1 MSPPLAEPLT
11 ESELDRLDDFLC
23 RVNHG
28 KGMTLEG
35 LDGFL
40 CALICGPELVPSS
53 EYLPHVWGGELIQGR
68 GFDSIEQ
75 AQDFM
80 SLLARHWN
88 TIAGTLLRGDVH
100 MPLVFEGENG
110 IAMGNDWAIGFQQ
123 GMHLRP
129 GSWDK
134 LVEDDEHWAA
144 LAPMLVLAHEDD
156 PDPEMRSKPLT
167 PEGREELLRHMA
179 VSVSVIYDFFRGRLK
194 KVGRQREKRK
204 KRVKN

>member
-1 MSPPLAEPLT
+1 MPPPLAEPLT

-75 AQDFM
+75 AAVSQFEVSSKIAVTVM
-80 SLLARHWN
+80 SN
-88 TIAGTLLRGDVH
+88 
-100 MPLVFEGENG
+100 P
-110 IAMGNDWAIGFQQ
+110 AMKRATR
-123 GMHLRP
+123 L
-129 GSWDK
+129 
-134 LVEDDEHWAA
+134 A
-144 LAPMLVLAHEDD
+144 LAP
-156 PDPEMRSKPLT
+156 SSPLPRGAKNAPAIRKT
-167 PEGREELLRHMA
+167 PRARKKTF
-179 VSVSVIYDFFRGRLK
+179 VSLIISPLSQKRDFF
-194 KVGRQREKRK
+194 
-204 KRVKN
+204 